1 MKNRS
6 ERIEQLM
13 SLALIL
19 SLSLMMLSFSSRA
32 FGAMGISKVDP
43 SSGGVGTQVQITAN
57 QTTANGEYKL
67 FFDDQLVANGT
78 AFANDVVANFS
89 VPQTYAGT
97 HALRLMDQT
106 TGENATGVFFVTT
119 SYFIGVVATQIGFQ
133 EGDPVPISVNVT
145 GGEGSASFT
154 ANVTVRAPNSVTYTK
169 VLNIATSSFGNAT
182 AVATF
187 PADFS
192 PDGSTNLVGS
202 YGLSLNG
209 TVANATFAVGL
220 TNSTQY
226 HRGDTVNIKAAYAQ
240 FEIVTVTIS
249 GKDIPSDI
257 ANVSADL
264 AGIASYNWTVPPYA
278 SIGSYAVRVISAN
291 GTTIKTPSDTQNFTV
306 PGFAVNA
313 TARNLAGDPVPSVNV
328 EAYEGA
334 TLADNQT
341 TGTTGLAF
349 LRLEIGNYTFRAF
362 RNGQAVKETVVV
374 VSNDTAF
381 DIVCNLTNLRVEV
394 VAILNG
400 SEVSIP
406 EVGILVISSNERF
419 TTDINGVAVI
429 QSLLPNTTYV
439 LNATR
444 YNNSFNVT
452 TIPSLL
458 INNAP
463 VAWFDAK
470 IFCPNFVLQVTTTK
484 ADGQPLTNA
493 VVSIKEALGV
503 PSYEERTDA
512 NGMAVFNAP
521 FGSYVVRVYD
531 SNMVKLNETTVV
543 LLDNRTLNMSC
554 SLYGLTVTVKV
565 VDYFGQGIANM
576 EVTLQRLGQMQATT
590 STGPDGTATFYNV
603 VGGLLNIL
611 VISNGASTPI
621 AAQSVNIENL
631 TTLISIHVDEYVV
644 LAGMLVQTGQLT
656 AIVLIILI
664 VVLILSLEV
673 YGRRRHRVQKT
684 ETSSADKES

>member
-6 ERIEQLM
+6 ERIERLV

-32 FGAMGISKVDP
+32 FGETSISTVEP

-57 QTTANGEYKL
+57 LTTTNGEYSV
-67 FFDDQLVANGT
+67 FFDNELVANGT
-78 AFANDVVANFS
+78 AFANEVVANFS

-97 HALRLMDQT
+97 HDIRLMDET
-106 TGENATGVFFVTT
+106 TSENDTGVFFVTT
-119 SYFIGVVATQIGFQ
+119 SYFIGTVATQISFQ

-145 GGEGSASFT
+145 GGEKSASFA
-154 ANVTVRAPNSVTYTK
+154 ANVTVRAPNSATYTK
-169 VLNIATSSFGNAT
+169 VLDIATSSFGNAT
-182 AVATF
+182 ATATF
-187 PADFS
+187 PIDFS
-192 PDGSTNLVGS
+192 PVSSTNLIGS
-202 YGLSLNG
+202 YGLSLND
-209 TVANATFAVGL
+209 TVANATFVVGL
-220 TNSTQY
+220 MNSTQY
-226 HRGDTVNIKAAYAQ
+226 HRGDTVNIKAAYTQ
-240 FEIVTVTIS
+240 SEIVTVTIS
-249 GKDIPSDI
+249 GENIPNDI

-264 AGIASYNWTVPPYA
+264 AGIASYDWTVPPFA
-278 SIGSYAVRVISAN
+278 SIGSYAVRVVSAN
-291 GTTIKTPSDTQNFTV
+291 GTTIKTPPDTQNFTV

-313 TARNLAGDPVPSVNV
+313 TAKNLAGDPVSSVNV
-328 EAYEGA
+328 EAYEGT
-334 TLADNQT
+334 TLADNKT

-349 LRLEIGNYTFRAF
+349 LRLEIGNYTSRAF
-362 RNGQAVKETVVV
+362 RNGQAVSETAVV

-406 EVGILVISSNERF
+406 EVGVLVISSGERF

-429 QSLLPNTTYV
+429 RSLLPNTPYV
-439 LNATR
+439 LNVTR
-444 YNNSFNVT
+444 YSSSFNVT
-452 TIPSLL
+452 TISSLL

-470 IFCPNFVLQVTTTK
+470 IFCPNFVLQVTATK

-493 VVSIKEALGV
+493 VVSISEALGV
-503 PSYEERTDA
+503 PSYEEHTDA

-531 SNMVKLNETTVV
+531 NNMVKLNETTVA
-543 LLDNRTLNMSC
+543 LLDNQTLNMSC

-576 EVTLQRLGQMQATT
+576 EVTLQRLGQTQAAT
-590 STGPDGTATFYNV
+590 STGPDGTVTFYNV
-603 VGGLLNIL
+603 VGGLLNVL
-611 VISNGASTPI
+611 VTSNGASTPI
-621 AAQSVNIENL
+621 AAQSVNVEDL

-644 LAGMLVQTGQLT
+644 LAGMLVQTVQLT
-656 AIVLIILI
+656 AIILIILI
-664 VVLILSLEV
+664 VVLILFLEV
-673 YGRRRHRVQKT
+673 YRRRRHRLQKT

>member
-1 MKNRS
+1 M
-6 ERIEQLM
+6 
-13 SLALIL
+13 
-19 SLSLMMLSFSSRA
+19 
-32 FGAMGISKVDP
+32 
-43 SSGGVGTQVQITAN
+43 T
-57 QTTANGEYKL
+57 
-67 FFDDQLVANGT
+67 
-78 AFANDVVANFS
+78 
-89 VPQTYAGT
+89 
-97 HALRLMDQT
+97 DQT

-145 GGEGSASFT
+145 GGEGSASFA

-169 VLNIATSSFGNAT
+169 VLDIATSSFGNAT

-192 PDGSTNLVGS
+192 PNGGANLVGS

-209 TVANATFAVGL
+209 TLANATFAVGL

-226 HRGDTVNIKAAYAQ
+226 HRGDTVNIKAAYAPS
-240 FEIVTVTIS
+240 EIVTVTIS

-264 AGIASYNWTVPPYA
+264 AGIASYNWTVPTYA

-313 TARNLAGDPVPSVNV
+313 TAKNLAGDPVPSVNV
-328 EAYEGA
+328 EAYEGT
-334 TLADNQT
+334 TLADNKT
-341 TGTTGLAF
+341 TGTTGLVL
-349 LRLEIGNYTFRAF
+349 LRLEIGSYTFRAL
-362 RNGQAVKETVVV
+362 RNGQAVNEVAVA

-381 DIVCNLTNLRVEV
+381 DIVCNLTNLRVHV
-394 VAILNG
+394 AAILNG
-400 SEVSIP
+400 SELDIP
-406 EVGILVISSNERF
+406 EVGILVIPSNERF

-429 QSLLPNTTYV
+429 RSLLPNTTYV
-439 LNATR
+439 LNLTR
-444 YNNSFNVT
+444 YNTIFNVT
-452 TIPSLL
+452 TISSLL
-458 INNAP
+458 IDTAP

-470 IFCPNFVLQVTTTK
+470 VFCPNFVLQVTTTK

-521 FGSYVVRVYD
+521 FGNYVVRVYD
-531 SNMVKLNETTVV
+531 SNMVKLNETTVM
-543 LLDNRTLNMSC
+543 LSDNRTLNMSC

-565 VDYFGQGIANM
+565 VDYFGQGIAKM
-576 EVTLQRLGQMQATT
+576 DVILLRLGQTQATT

-611 VISNGASTPI
+611 VVSNGASTPI
-621 AAQSVNIENL
+621 AAQSVNIENP

-644 LAGMLVQTGQLT
+644 LAGMLVQTGQLA
-656 AIVLIILI
+656 AIVLMILI
-664 VVLILSLEV
+664 VVLILSLEM
-673 YGRRRHRVQKT
+673 YRRRRHRVQET